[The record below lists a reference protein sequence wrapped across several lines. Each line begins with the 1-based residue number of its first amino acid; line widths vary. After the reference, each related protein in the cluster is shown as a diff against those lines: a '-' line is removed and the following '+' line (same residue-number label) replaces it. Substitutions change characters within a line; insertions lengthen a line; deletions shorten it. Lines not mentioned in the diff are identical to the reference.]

1 MNLAV
6 KKLDL
11 IWDGDLPRDSMAGD
25 MHRHLF
31 GEAKPLIDYAFKVD
45 RPAFVRVWWFDRQL
59 ERVID
64 IEKLGG
70 RPKLGQFYYAD
81 LLQSHT
87 DILVADYLAELGWQV
102 RLALKSIRRQE
113 YVVLAVFSPEGA
125 ILKEDEFYTL
135 RSLTEEEDAP
145 LDEAWRL
152 PPMHDRP
159 KRDEQLIEAL
169 NIHAKAPRAKRSLEH
184 LNGFT

>member
-25 MHRHLF
+25 KHRHLF

-64 IEKLGG
+64 LEKLGG

-102 RLALKSIRRQE
+102 RLTLKSIKRQE

-125 ILKEDEFYTL
+125 ILQEREYYKL
-135 RSLTEEEDAP
+135 RTLTEADDAP
-145 LDEAWRL
+145 IDEAWKL

-159 KRDEQLIEAL
+159 RKGEPVEAGL
-169 NIHAKAPRAKRSLEH
+169 EVRASSPDGSGLLRC
-184 LNGFT
+184 

>member
-6 KKLDL
+6 NKLDL

-59 ERVID
+59 DRVMD
-64 IEKLGG
+64 LEKLGG

-81 LLQSHT
+81 LLQSHS

-102 RLALKSIRRQE
+102 RLTLKSIKRQE

-125 ILKEDEFYTL
+125 ILRESEFYKL
-135 RSLTEEEDAP
+135 RKLLDEENLPEEEV
-145 LDEAWRL
+145 WKL
-152 PPMHDRP
+152 PPLHQRP
-159 KRDEQLIEAL
+159 RREEPIEATWGV
-169 NIHAKAPRAKRSLEH
+169 RASSPNASDLS
-184 LNGFT
+184 GP